1 MIWTL
6 QFGLWALLLYYLWN
20 TWPGN
25 VPGDYHC
32 IKTIIILVQF
42 PTWHIWKI
50 WTSLKSEELI
60 INSIKIN
67 TAARGSSISVTDHF
81 SLQRA
86 LHLFP
91 SEYKPNSYNGLWS
104 PHQPASLLLFWP
116 FCLLLILLLTLLL
129 HTGLFTI
136 AGNISLSLGSTC
148 NVLKIFPWLMPSS
161 LCSVVTLSMPTY
173 PCDSI

>member
-67 TAARGSSISVTDHF
+67 TAARGSSISVTDHVFSSKGTPFISLRIQAKFLQWLMVPTPTSLPTPFLTF
-81 SLQRA
+81 SLTTYSVTHSTFA
-86 LHLFP
+86 HWPLH
-91 SEYKPNSYNGLWS
+91 YCWK
-104 PHQPASLLLFWP
+104 HLLVSWFNLQ
-116 FCLLLILLLTLLL
+116 
-129 HTGLFTI
+129 
-136 AGNISLSLGSTC
+136 
-148 NVLKIFPWLMPSS
+148 
-161 LCSVVTLSMPTY
+161 CS
-173 PCDSI
+173 